1 MKGIDRTSELAG
13 LSTAQLAT
21 SQSDRDSRPSV
32 WLGASLKNIVG
43 MGEVSASGLPG
54 ETGILVL
61 EVPTATRA
69 AAAGLRKGDV
79 VLRLDGKATD
89 ALRDLQRLSADS
101 PAFGT
106 VNITVWRG
114 QREVTLMAEAPVR

>member
-1 MKGIDRTSELAG
+1 VKGIDRTSELAG